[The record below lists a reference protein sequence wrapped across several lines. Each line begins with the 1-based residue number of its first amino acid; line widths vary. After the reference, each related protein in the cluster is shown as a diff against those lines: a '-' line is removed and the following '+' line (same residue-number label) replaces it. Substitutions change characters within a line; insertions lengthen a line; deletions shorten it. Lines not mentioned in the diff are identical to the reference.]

1 MRDPRHGTI
10 PRVPARVPVM
20 APEPQ
25 DPTPKPEDEPV
36 VDWDTFNAAG
46 RALVGA
52 PAEPAD

>member
-1 MRDPRHGTI
+1 
-10 PRVPARVPVM
+10 M

-46 RALVGA
+46 RALVAA
-52 PAEPAD
+52 PAEPTD